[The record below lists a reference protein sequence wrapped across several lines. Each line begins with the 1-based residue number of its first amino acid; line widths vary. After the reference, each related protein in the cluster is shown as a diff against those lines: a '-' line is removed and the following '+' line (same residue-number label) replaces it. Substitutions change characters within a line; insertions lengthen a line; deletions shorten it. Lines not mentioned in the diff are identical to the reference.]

1 VRKGPVIV
9 LAALAAGVAAGALP
23 ALAADQSVT
32 ASGFTFSP
40 SQVTVDAGDT
50 VTWNNAGGTHNV
62 VFDDGPAYTEPS
74 LPSSDP
80 WTRSRTFDDTG
91 TFHYHCG
98 FHGPSMSGSVV
109 VVTPGSTPSPT
120 PTPTPTATPTPTPT
134 PTATATA
141 TPTGTATA
149 KPTPAPETSG
159 GALPVPTIAAVRV
172 TPAVRGGR
180 LRGSVRVEP
189 AGATLAVVV
198 RAAGRVAGRLER
210 RVDRA
215 GVTAFSVKLAPA
227 TRRRLAQRGRLRATV
242 RITVRAGGRATT
254 KTVKP
259 LLRSAR

>member
-9 LAALAAGVAAGALP
+9 LAALAGGVAAGALP
-23 ALAADQSVT
+23 ALAADRTVT
-32 ASGFTFSP
+32 ASGFSFSP
-40 SQVTVDAGDT
+40 SEVTVEAGDT
-50 VTWNNAGGTHNV
+50 VTWNNGGGTHNV

-74 LPSSDP
+74 TPSSEL
-80 WTRSRTFDDTG
+80 WTRSRRFDDTG
-91 TFHYHCG
+91 TFRYHCG
-98 FHGPSMSGSVV
+98 FHGASMSGSVV

-120 PTPTPTATPTPTPT
+120 PTPTPT
-134 PTATATA
+134 PTATAMP
-141 TPTGTATA
+141 TPTSTATA
-149 KPTPAPETSG
+149 TPTPAPETSG
-159 GALPVPTIAAVRV
+159 GALPVPRVAAVRV

-180 LRGSVRVEP
+180 LRGSARVEP

-215 GVTAFSVKLAPA
+215 GVTAFSVRLAPA

>member
-1 VRKGPVIV
+1 V

-32 ASGFTFSP
+32 ASGLSFSP
-40 SQVTVDAGDT
+40 SEVTIEAGDT
-50 VTWNNAGGTHNV
+50 VTWNNASGTHNV

-74 LPSSDP
+74 APLGAP
-80 WTRSRTFDDTG
+80 WTRSRRFDDTG

-98 FHGPSMSGSVV
+98 FHGAAMSGSVV
-109 VVTPGSTPSPT
+109 VVTPGSLPT
-120 PTPTPTATPTPTPT
+120 PTPTPAPTPTATPTRTPTPT

-141 TPTGTATA
+141 TPAGTATA
-149 KPTPAPETSG
+149 TPTPAPGTSG
-159 GALPVPTIAAVRV
+159 GALRVPRLAAVRV